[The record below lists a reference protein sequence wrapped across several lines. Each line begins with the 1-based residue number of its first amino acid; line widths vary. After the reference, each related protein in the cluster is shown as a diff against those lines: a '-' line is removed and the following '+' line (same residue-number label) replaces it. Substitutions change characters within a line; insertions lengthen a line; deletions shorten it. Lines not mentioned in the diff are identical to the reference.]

1 MGFFDRLKEGLKKTK
16 ENLGNQINEV
26 FSTFR
31 VVDENLLEELEEKL
45 IISDISMDTTEII
58 INDLRK
64 AIKNKNIK
72 EVEEVKKELFEIIK
86 NILSNGSEE
95 INVNTDKT
103 KIYLVIGVNGAGK
116 TTSIG
121 KIANK
126 YIKQGKK
133 VLIVP
138 ADTFR
143 AAAVMQLEVWAE
155 RANADFSDAKE
166 GEDPSSV
173 VYRALESAKKQ
184 KYDIILIDTAGRLH
198 NKKNLMN
205 ELAKINKTIDKV
217 FEEAEKETLLVLD
230 GTTGQ
235 NGLEQAKA
243 FSEVTDIT
251 GYVLTKLDGTS
262 KGGIII
268 SIVSNMKKPT
278 LLRGSNE
285 KEKSININNC
295 YSISSNSII
304 NWIFDF

>member
-58 INDLRK
+58 INELRK

-86 NILSNGSEE
+86 NILSNESEE

-126 YIKQGKK
+126 YVKQGKK

-268 SIVSNMKKPT
+268 SIVSNMKKPIKFI
-278 LLRGSNE
+278 GVGE
-285 KEKSININNC
+285 KIDDMQDFNPEEFINAIL
-295 YSISSNSII
+295 Y
-304 NWIFDF
+304 

>member
-1 MGFFDRLKEGLKKTK
+1 
-16 ENLGNQINEV
+16 
-26 FSTFR
+26 
-31 VVDENLLEELEEKL
+31 
-45 IISDISMDTTEII
+45 
-58 INDLRK
+58 
-64 AIKNKNIK
+64 
-72 EVEEVKKELFEIIK
+72 
-86 NILSNGSEE
+86 
-95 INVNTDKT
+95 
-103 KIYLVIGVNGAGK
+103 
-116 TTSIG
+116 
-121 KIANK
+121 
-126 YIKQGKK
+126 
-133 VLIVP
+133 
-138 ADTFR
+138 
-143 AAAVMQLEVWAE
+143 MQLEVWAE

-268 SIVSNMKKPT
+268 SIVSNMKKPIKFI
-278 LLRGSNE
+278 GVGE
-285 KEKSININNC
+285 KIDDMQDFNPEEFINAIL
-295 YSISSNSII
+295 Y
-304 NWIFDF
+304 